1 MKFITKDGIEFEGE
15 FTEIGKTK
23 NYVVDYPFQRFG
35 LTTYPCR
42 IYGMYK
48 WVWKNDSWI
57 NGSWVRD
64 EEFCKKYDL

>member
-1 MKFITKDGIEFEGE
+1 MKFITKDGIEFEGD
-15 FTEIGKTK
+15 FAEIGKTK

-48 WVWKNDSWI
+48 WE